1 MTDGF
6 GERGSGTDQPPTVM
20 GSRVVHDG
28 FVRVRLDRV
37 RLPTGTVTERE
48 VVEHPGAVAI
58 LALTDDDHVLLVRQW
73 RHPAGRFLLEI
84 PAGTREA
91 GEPIETTARRELV
104 EEIGYEAGALMTLT
118 TVFASPGYSSE
129 RITLVRADGCRK
141 VTHESDPD
149 EGVSLV
155 HVPVASVPE
164 LLVDATSPVEDGKT
178 LVALLWLLRGDC

>member
-1 MTDGF
+1 MTDGW
-6 GERGSGTDQPPTVM
+6 GERGSGMDVPPTVI
-20 GSRVVHDG
+20 GSRLVHDG

-73 RHPAGRFLLEI
+73 RHPAGRFLLEV

-104 EEIGYEAGALMTLT
+104 EEIGYEVGGVTTLT
-118 TVFASPGYSSE
+118 TFFASPGYSSE
-129 RITLVRADGCRK
+129 RIALVRADGCRK
-141 VTHESDPD
+141 VTHEPDPD

-155 HVPVASVPE
+155 RVPIASVPA
-164 LLVDATSPVEDGKT
+164 LLSDAASPVEDGKT
-178 LVALLWLLRGDC
+178 LVALLWLMRGGR